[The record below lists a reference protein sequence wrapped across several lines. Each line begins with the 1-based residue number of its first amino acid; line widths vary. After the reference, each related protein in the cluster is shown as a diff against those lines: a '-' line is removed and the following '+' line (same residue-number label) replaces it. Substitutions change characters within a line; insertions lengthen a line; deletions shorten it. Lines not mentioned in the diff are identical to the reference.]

1 MPVFRGR
8 LSPKAKTAY
17 QLTPDPQS
25 SSSYS
30 IYLKGMKSVY
40 DRHCDVCIKD
50 VSAAHLTKT
59 SKAEEVDKIA
69 CKNE

>member
-1 MPVFRGR
+1 MPAFRGR

-17 QLTPDPQS
+17 QLTPDPAKLFDLSQRHEFS
-25 SSSYS
+25 
-30 IYLKGMKSVY
+30 
-40 DRHCDVCIKD
+40 DRHCSVCIKD

-69 CKNE
+69 YKND